1 MSSNIP
7 NAIIFPQH
15 SLLYH
20 CYHLPCKLRSK
31 MHINYLKMN
40 SYLICFLAFQVIFDS
55 GSRGYW
61 LNELFLLLHS
71 DVDTCLRLQC
81 ADTLFAALDN
91 CRDIVQVS
99 HSGWLILRRHFFYGK
114 MHVPT
119 KIQRYLE
126 NL

>member
-1 MSSNIP
+1 LI
-7 NAIIFPQH
+7 
-15 SLLYH
+15 
-20 CYHLPCKLRSK
+20 
-31 MHINYLKMN
+31 